1 MIRFSRLGLFLSG
14 LAILLILFYLQRL
27 FVYKHSQFTYGIVI
41 YDQAVEDEENE
52 VEMDLY
58 YYIGMN
64 AYHKKV
70 MENTSLANQN
80 VVVRYFPKK
89 PYKGKIYTPA
99 RFWLV
104 DVLWM
109 LFPLML
115 WTAFVFT
122 LLNEDMKLEIDWR
135 EHL

>member
-41 YDQAVEDEENE
+41 YDQTVEDEENE

-104 DVLWM
+104 DALWM

>member
-80 VVVRYFPKK
+80 VVVRYFPQK

-104 DVLWM
+104 DALWM

>member
-104 DVLWM
+104 DTLWM